1 MSSAEA
7 PSAQARE
14 QDNAP
19 VSLDQWRRSRTAA
32 REFLPA
38 ALEIVETPAS
48 PAGRAIAGSI
58 ILFFA
63 IAVGWSIIGHV
74 DIIATAQGKI
84 VPTGRTKTIQP
95 LEAGVVAAI
104 RVEDGDKV
112 MAGDVLVE
120 LDRTVTQAE
129 RRRVAQN
136 LLLSRLDVAR
146 LRALRDSFAAL
157 DALHRMDVPAGAPAT
172 DLARTRATLQAQA
185 DEQLSKLAAVTQ
197 QIAQKRAEA
206 QSIQASIAKIDATLP
221 FLQETA
227 DIRRNA
233 KEIQYGNQIAYLDAQ
248 SRLID
253 QQSERVVQGRRLVEI
268 DAARLAL
275 EQQLA
280 QTRSGFERQV
290 LSDLAD
296 AEKKAE
302 ESAQDFVKAERKI
315 EEQVLRAPI
324 DGTVQQLAL
333 HTVGG
338 VVTPAQQLMLIVP
351 TDSQLEAE
359 AMISNRDIGF
369 VNPGQSAEIKIDT
382 FNFTRYGLVQGK
394 VMSVSQD
401 AIVREKPADKQNG
414 AKRDGALA
422 DSSEPA
428 GQEFIYAAR
437 VSLDA
442 NRIDIDEK
450 MVAFTPGMAVTVEIK
465 TGTRRIIEYLLSPLM
480 RYRQESLHER

>member
-1 MSSAEA
+1 MSSAETH
-7 PSAQARE
+7 P

-19 VSLDQWRRSRTAA
+19 ISLDARRKRRNDA

-48 PAGRAIAGSI
+48 PAGRAVAGTI

-63 IAVGWSIIGHV
+63 IAIGWSIVGHV
-74 DIIATAQGKI
+74 DIIASAQGKI

-104 RVEDGDKV
+104 HVQDGDKV
-112 MAGDVLVE
+112 RAGDVLVE
-120 LDRTVTQAE
+120 LDRTVTEAE
-129 RRRVAQN
+129 RRRVAQG
-136 LLLSRLDVAR
+136 LMQARLDAAR
-146 LRALRDSFAAL
+146 MNVLRDSFADLAVL
-157 DALHRMDVPAGAPAT
+157 RSLNVPEGASPTDV
-172 DLARTRATLQAQA
+172 ARTRAALQAQA
-185 DEQLSKLAAVTQ
+185 AEQLSKLASNLQ

-206 QSIQASIAKIDATLP
+206 QSVEAAIGKIDATLP

-227 DIRRNA
+227 EIRRNA
-233 KEIQYGNQIAYLDAQ
+233 KEIQYGNQIAYIDAQ

-253 QQSERVVQGRRLVEI
+253 QQNERIVQTRRLVEI
-268 DAARLAL
+268 EAARLAL

-280 QTRSGFERQV
+280 QARSGFERQV

-302 ESAQDFVKAERKI
+302 ELTQDLVKAERKI
-315 EEQVLRAPI
+315 AEQVLRAPI

-351 TDSQLEAE
+351 ADSQLEAE

-369 VNPGQSAEIKIDT
+369 VNPGQPAEIKIDT
-382 FNFTRYGLVQGK
+382 FNFTRYGLVHGK
-394 VMSVSQD
+394 VLSVSQD
-401 AIVREKPADKQNG
+401 SIAREKPADKQNG
-414 AKRDGALA
+414 GKAAGALA
-422 DSSEPA
+422 ETSEPA
-428 GQEFIYAAR
+428 GQEFIYSAR
-437 VSLDA
+437 VSLDEKQMQVE
-442 NRIDIDEK
+442 DK
-450 MVAFTPGMAVTVEIK
+450 MVALAPGMAVTVEIK
-465 TGTRRIIEYLLSPLM
+465 TGTRRIIEYVMSPLL
-480 RYRQESLHER
+480 RYKHESLRER

>member
-7 PSAQARE
+7 QK

-19 VSLDQWRRSRTAA
+19 ISLDARRGRRKDA

-48 PAGRAIAGSI
+48 PVGRAVAGTI
-58 ILFFA
+58 MLFFVIA
-63 IAVGWSIIGHV
+63 IGWSIVGHV
-74 DIIATAQGKI
+74 DIIASAQGKI

-104 RVEDGDKV
+104 HVQDGDKV
-112 MAGDVLVE
+112 HAGDVLVE
-120 LDRTVTQAE
+120 LDRTVTEAE
-129 RRRVAQN
+129 RRRVAQG
-136 LLLSRLDVAR
+136 LMQARLDVAR
-146 LRALRDSFAAL
+146 LGVLRDSFGDLAEL
-157 DALHRMDVPAGAPAT
+157 RPLNVPEGAAPA
-172 DLARTRATLQAQA
+172 DVARTRAALQAQA
-185 DEQLSKLAAVTQ
+185 AEQLSKLASNLQ

-206 QSIQASIAKIDATLP
+206 QSIEAAIAKIDATLP

-233 KEIQYGNQIAYLDAQ
+233 KEIQYGNQIAYIDAQ

-253 QQSERVVQGRRLVEI
+253 QQSERIVQTRRLVEI
-268 DAARLAL
+268 EAARLAL

-296 AEKKAE
+296 AEKKADE
-302 ESAQDFVKAERKI
+302 LTQDLVKAERKI
-315 EEQVLRAPI
+315 AEQVLRAPI

-351 TDSQLEAE
+351 ADSQLEAE

-369 VNPGQSAEIKIDT
+369 VNVGQSAEIKIDT
-382 FNFTRYGLVQGK
+382 FNFTRYGLVHGK
-394 VMSVSQD
+394 VLSVSQD
-401 AIVREKPADKQNG
+401 SIVREKPADKQNG
-414 AKRDGALA
+414 GKAAGALA
-422 DSSEPA
+422 ETSEPA
-428 GQEFIYAAR
+428 GQEFIYSAR
-437 VSLDA
+437 VSLDEKQMQ
-442 NRIDIDEK
+442 IEDK
-450 MVAFTPGMAVTVEIK
+450 MVALAPGMAVTVEIK
-465 TGTRRIIEYLLSPLM
+465 TGTRRIIEYVMSPLL
-480 RYRQESLHER
+480 RYKSESLRER

>member
-7 PSAQARE
+7 HR

-19 VSLDQWRRSRTAA
+19 IALDARRRRNDA

-48 PAGRAIAGSI
+48 PVGRAVAGSI
-58 ILFFA
+58 MLFFA
-63 IAVGWSIIGHV
+63 IAIGWSIVGQV
-74 DIIATAQGKI
+74 DIIASAQGKI

-104 RVEDGDKV
+104 HVQDGDKV
-112 MAGDVLVE
+112 HAGDVLVE

-129 RRRVAQN
+129 RRRVAQG
-136 LLLSRLDVAR
+136 LMQARLDVAR
-146 LRALRDSFAAL
+146 LSVLRDSFADLTAL
-157 DALHRMDVPAGAPAT
+157 RPLSMPEGAAPA
-172 DLARTRATLQAQA
+172 DIARTRAALQAQA
-185 DEQLSKLAAVTQ
+185 AEQLSKLASNLQ

-206 QSIQASIAKIDATLP
+206 QSIEAAIAKIDATLP

-233 KEIQYGNQIAYLDAQ
+233 KEIQYGNQIAFIDAQ

-253 QQSERVVQGRRLVEI
+253 QQNERVVQTRRLVEI
-268 DAARLAL
+268 DAARQAL

-302 ESAQDFVKAERKI
+302 ELTQDLVKAERKTT
-315 EEQVLRAPI
+315 EQVLRAPI

-351 TDSQLEAE
+351 ADSQLEAE

-369 VNPGQSAEIKIDT
+369 VDVGQSAEIKIDT
-382 FNFTRYGLVQGK
+382 FNFTRYGLVHGK
-394 VMSVSQD
+394 VLSVSQD
-401 AIVREKPADKQNG
+401 SIVREKPADKQAS
-414 AKRDGALA
+414 AKPTGALA
-422 DSSEPA
+422 ETSEPA
-428 GQEFIYAAR
+428 GQEFIYSAR
-437 VSLDA
+437 VSLD
-442 NRIDIDEK
+442 EKQMQVEGK
-450 MVAFTPGMAVTVEIK
+450 MVALAPGMAVTVEIK
-465 TGTRRIIEYLLSPLM
+465 TGTRRIIEYVMSPLL
-480 RYRQESLHER
+480 RYRQESLRER

>member
-7 PSAQARE
+7 HR

-19 VSLDQWRRSRTAA
+19 ISLDARRKRRNDA

-48 PAGRAIAGSI
+48 PAGRAIAATI
-58 ILFFA
+58 MLFFA
-63 IAVGWSIIGHV
+63 IAIGWSILGHV
-74 DIIATAQGKI
+74 DIIASAQGKI

-95 LEAGVVAAI
+95 LDAGVVAAI
-104 RVEDGDKV
+104 HVQDGDKV
-112 MAGDVLVE
+112 RAGDVLVE
-120 LDRTVTQAE
+120 LDHTVTEAE
-129 RRRVAQN
+129 RRRVAQD
-136 LLLSRLDVAR
+136 LMSAKLDVAR
-146 LRALRDSFAAL
+146 LAVIRDSFDNL
-157 DALHRMDVPAGAPAT
+157 SDLRPLSVPRGAAPA
-172 DLARTRATLQAQA
+172 DVAHTRAALQAQA
-185 DEQLSKLAAVTQ
+185 AEQLSKLSSTAQ

-206 QSIQASIAKIDATLP
+206 QSVGAAIGKIDATLP

-253 QQSERVVQGRRLVEI
+253 QQNERIVQTRRLVEI
-268 DAARLAL
+268 EAARLAL

-290 LSDLAD
+290 LSDLGD
-296 AEKKAE
+296 AEKKADE
-302 ESAQDFVKAERKI
+302 LTQDLVKAERKI
-315 EEQVLRAPI
+315 AEQVLRAPI

-351 TDSQLEAE
+351 ADSQLEAE

-369 VNPGQSAEIKIDT
+369 VNVGHPAEIKIDT
-382 FNFTRYGLVQGK
+382 FNFTRYGLVHGR
-394 VMSVSQD
+394 VINVSQD
-401 AIVREKPADKQNG
+401 SIVREKPADKQAG
-414 AKRDGALA
+414 AKPAGALA
-422 DSSEPA
+422 ETSEPA
-428 GQEFIYAAR
+428 GQEFIYSAR
-437 VSLDA
+437 VSLDEKQMQVE
-442 NRIDIDEK
+442 DK
-450 MVAFTPGMAVTVEIK
+450 MVALAPGMAVTVEIK
-465 TGTRRIIEYLLSPLM
+465 TGTRRIIEYVMSPLL
-480 RYRQESLHER
+480 RYRHESLRER